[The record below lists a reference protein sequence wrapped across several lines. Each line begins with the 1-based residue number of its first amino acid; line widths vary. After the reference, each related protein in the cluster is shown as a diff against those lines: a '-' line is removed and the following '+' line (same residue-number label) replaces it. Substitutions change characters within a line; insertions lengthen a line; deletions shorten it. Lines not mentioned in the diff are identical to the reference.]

1 MRVIILFGIL
11 LAPFVHAETLS
22 FSGTV
27 LEDQK
32 NSLDLFGPDVEVG
45 DSATI
50 DISIDLSTPVE
61 GVDILF
67 ALPGATGAISVYEM
81 TGRGVMNVEIGS
93 AALSCELSQIF
104 IADDLIYPPNF
115 PSPSDFWYLG
125 ASGGANCED
134 RLVNVNLDGVDNTVL
149 SNTDFF
155 LPTDLTGYDANFS
168 VNTLVPLNE
177 TNTIIAVEAANGSI
191 DTVGPSPEELLEDLA
206 QVVLTANLQAGIS
219 NALDSKLASALA
231 ALDDSNENN
240 DAAALNSMYAFCNS
254 VEAQRGKKLSDMQA
268 DTLIE
273 AANAVIVALDEFAP
287 LCE

>member
-1 MRVIILFGIL
+1 MRILILFGIL
-11 LAPFVHAETLS
+11 LAPIVHAETLS

-50 DISIDLSTPVE
+50 DISIDLSTPVD
-61 GVDILF
+61 GIDITPQ
-67 ALPGATGAISVYEM
+67 LPGATGAISFYPLA
-81 TGRGVMNVEIGS
+81 GRGVMNVEIGS
-93 AALSCELSQIF
+93 ATLSCALSQIF

-115 PSPSDFWYLG
+115 PTPSDFWYLG
-125 ASGGANCED
+125 ASSGANCED
-134 RLVNVNLDGVDNTVL
+134 RVVNVNLDGVDITVL
-149 SNTDFF
+149 SNTEFF
-155 LPTDLTGYDANFS
+155 LPTDLTGYDAKFRVS
-168 VNTLVPLNE
+168 KLVPLNE
-177 TNTIIAVEAANGSI
+177 ANVIAVEAANGSI

>member
-1 MRVIILFGIL
+1 MRILILFGIL
-11 LAPFVHAETLS
+11 LAPIVHAETLS

-50 DISIDLSTPVE
+50 DISIDLSTPVD
-61 GVDILF
+61 GIDITPQ
-67 ALPGATGAISVYEM
+67 LPGATGAISFYPLA
-81 TGRGVMNVEIGS
+81 GRGVMNVEIGS
-93 AALSCELSQIF
+93 ATLSCELSQIF

-125 ASGGANCED
+125 AGSGANCED
-134 RLVNVNLDGVDNTVL
+134 RVVNVNLDGVDITVL
-149 SNTDFF
+149 SNTEFF

-168 VNTLVPLNE
+168 INKLVLDSTNLNAL
-177 TNTIIAVEAANGSI
+177 AVEAANGSI
-191 DTVGPSPEELLEDLA
+191 HTVGPSPEELLEDLA

>member
-1 MRVIILFGIL
+1 MKILILFGIL

-50 DISIDLSTPVE
+50 DISIDLSTPVD
-61 GVDILF
+61 GIDITPQ
-67 ALPGATGAISVYEM
+67 LPGATGAVSVYPL

-93 AALSCELSQIF
+93 AALSCELTQIF

-115 PSPSDFWYLG
+115 PSPSDFWAIG
-125 ASGGANCED
+125 ASSGANCED
-134 RLVNVNLDGVDNTVL
+134 RSVSVGLVGVDNSVL

-168 VNTLVPLNE
+168 VSKLVPLNE
-177 TNTIIAVEAANGSI
+177 ANIMAVEAANGSI

-254 VEAQRGKKLSDMQA
+254 VEAQRDKRLSDMQA

>member
-1 MRVIILFGIL
+1 MKILILFGIL

-50 DISIDLSTPVE
+50 DISIDLSTPVD
-61 GVDILF
+61 GIDITPQ
-67 ALPGATGAISVYEM
+67 LPGATGAVSVYPL

-93 AALSCELSQIF
+93 AALSCELTQIF

-115 PSPSDFWYLG
+115 PSPSDFWAIG
-125 ASGGANCED
+125 ASSGANCED
-134 RLVNVNLDGVDNTVL
+134 RSVSVGLVGVDNSVL

-168 VNTLVPLNE
+168 VSTLVPLNE
-177 TNTIIAVEAANGSI
+177 ANIMAVEAANGSI

-254 VEAQRGKKLSDMQA
+254 VEAQRGKRLSDMQA

>member
-1 MRVIILFGIL
+1 MRILILFGIL

-50 DISIDLSTPVE
+50 DISIDLSTPID
-61 GVDILF
+61 GIDITPQLS
-67 ALPGATGAISVYEM
+67 GATGAVSVYPL

-93 AALSCELSQIF
+93 AALSCGLTLLF

-115 PSPSDFWYLG
+115 PSPSDFWYID
-125 ASGGANCED
+125 ASSGANCED
-134 RLVNVNLDGVDNTVL
+134 RSVNVNLDGIDNTVL

-177 TNTIIAVEAANGSI
+177 ANIMAVEAANGSI
-191 DTVGPSPEELLEDLA
+191 DAVGPSPEELLEDLA

>member
-1 MRVIILFGIL
+1 MRILILFGIL

-50 DISIDLSTPVE
+50 DISIDLSTPVD
-61 GVDILF
+61 GIDITPQ
-67 ALPGATGAISVYEM
+67 LPGATGAVSVYPL

-93 AALSCELSQIF
+93 AALSCELTQIF

-115 PSPSDFWYLG
+115 PSPSDFWAIG
-125 ASGGANCED
+125 ASSGANCED
-134 RLVNVNLDGVDNTVL
+134 RSVNVGLVGVDNSVL

-168 VNTLVPLNE
+168 VSKLVPLNE
-177 TNTIIAVEAANGSI
+177 ANIMAVEAANGSI